1 MTPPRTSS
9 SGTGFSSGR
18 LLSLGLGAYK
28 GTSSLF
34 LEKFKYTL
42 QAHLSRTRH
51 WVAGGIGETSS
62 TFLALIL
69 QVTSSCHTSVLGSGC
84 VHTNAQVL
92 AWSWWCQ
99 MVGAVSR

>member
-1 MTPPRTSS
+1 MTLPRTSS

-18 LLSLGLGAYK
+18 LLSLRLGAYK

-42 QAHLSRTRH
+42 HAHLLRTRH
-51 WVAGGIGETSS
+51 WVADGIGEPSS

-84 VHTNAQVL
+84 AHTQMCRCWRA
-92 AWSWWCQ
+92 AGGARWWEL
-99 MVGAVSR
+99 